1 MNDLKFKF
9 DSELSLGQN
18 FIIWNDL
25 DANER
30 DTYNEPKLERLE
42 AIKLFSQI
50 HAVSAVDVQDSLAVE
65 STRFS
70 FKLES

>member
-1 MNDLKFKF
+1 MNDLIFKF

-25 DANER
+25 DASER
-30 DTYNEPKLERLE
+30 DVYNEPKLERLE

-50 HAVSAVDVQDSLAVE
+50 HNVSAVDVQDSLVAE

-70 FKLES
+70 FKIEP